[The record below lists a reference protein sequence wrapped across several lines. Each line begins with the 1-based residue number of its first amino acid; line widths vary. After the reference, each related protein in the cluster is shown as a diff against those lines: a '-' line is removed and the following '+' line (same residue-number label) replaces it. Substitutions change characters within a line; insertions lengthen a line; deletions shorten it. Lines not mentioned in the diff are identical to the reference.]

1 MKQTHTKSA
10 AISLLKKLAYDNFRI
25 IHPTFPVHCI
35 AIPKYNDN
43 TTNGLT
49 KCIIDFIEL
58 SGGQAERI
66 NSTGRFIDNRKT
78 FVDVI
83 GRKRSI
89 GTAKWIKPNTTNG
102 SSDISA
108 TIQGRAVKI
117 EVKCKATGDRYQSTA
132 QKSYQQAI
140 EAAGGV
146 YIIATDFQT
155 FYEWYVK
162 HFGHENK

>member
-10 AISLLKKLAYDNFRI
+10 AISLLKQLAIDQYI
-25 IHPTFPVHCI
+25 IKHPSFPVHCI
-35 AIPKYNDN
+35 AIPKYNDK

-49 KCIIDFIEL
+49 KSIIDFIVFR
-58 SGGQAERI
+58 GGQAERI
-66 NSTGRFIDNRKT
+66 SSTGRFIDNRKT

-83 GRKRSI
+83 GRKRTI
-89 GTAKWIKPNTTNG
+89 GTAKWIRPNTTNG

-117 EVKCKATGDRYQSTA
+117 EVKCKATGDRYQSAA

-146 YIIATDFQT
+146 YIIATDFQS

-162 HFGHENK
+162 HFGNENK